1 MPTVIALDVSL
12 SMTRP
17 IPNPG
22 LNSGSVITENTPT
35 YHQVAVQGIN
45 CILDHLCKH
54 ARLEF
59 VSLVIYSSLYEVVVD
74 FTRDYDSI
82 RQALH
87 KIEHYDK
94 TNVEGVLVAIN
105 NAFRTHWGSENYCQ
119 IICITDCGVG
129 MGPTS
134 LKNTIINI
142 QNYKAQCVT
151 AAAAVVAAAAAAAT
165 TATSTSSAA
174 TAAGDNST
182 TSGKPHPTENQWIG
196 FSYPSKLSFMC
207 LGSLATD
214 SAFRYG
220 TKLYQQLL
228 DVSGQ
233 RGQLFLPRLKHEEAT
248 DESGLTGD
256 GADGTEEDARTQRH
270 LTRTSALEMFE
281 TMCDT
286 NYRQF
291 EATLRCGGYFRLEGP
306 IVVWPAPLPYTAR
319 DVLGGETTKL
329 MSRRLEVCGF
339 LALADIGSPMSISRH
354 LILPRNPG
362 GVATVKVST
371 DVTIKVEHGVD
382 GNTKQRTLSSG
393 GPPAVGSDGIGV
405 AATGVKNGHATLPTP
420 EERLEADIKV
430 FFAKSDT
437 GSNSNSSSASGDH
450 HHHHHHHGQHHHH
463 QQQQQQQHHDD
474 QLEDV
479 NRESVCVLLH
489 GALKVENMAALVL
502 LGEGWYGFIYSYAD
516 GKKKS
521 NLMLNVLPPGNDVVP
536 WLGDLRYLGTL
547 EDALPG
553 ENPAFPIKAE
563 KRSYSQNIVV
573 WIRQAGL
580 QSDIQKV
587 LRHAKKLPEKTQQ
600 FYKELN
606 RLRRAALSLGFVELL
621 EGLAH
626 IFEREMSTLPMS
638 ASPDCA
644 LQLTHAA
651 TELRKQTNRDPKS
664 VIHALPTKY
673 NQLG

>member
-1 MPTVIALDVSL
+1 MPTIIALDVSL

-17 IPNPG
+17 IPNSSTGGTTAAGMP
-22 LNSGSVITENTPT
+22 ENTLT
-35 YHQVAVQGIN
+35 YHQVAMQGIN
-45 CILDHLCKH
+45 SILDYLSKH

-59 VSLVIYSSLYEVVVD
+59 VSLIVYSSLYEMVVD
-74 FTRDYDSI
+74 FTRDYDTI
-82 RQALH
+82 RAALH

-94 TNVEGVLVAIN
+94 TSLESVLVAVN
-105 NAFRTHWGSENYCQ
+105 NAFRTQWGSENYCQ
-119 IICITDCGVG
+119 LICITDCGVG
-129 MGPTS
+129 MGPSS

-142 QNYKAQCVT
+142 QNWKAQSLPAGGVDT
-151 AAAAVVAAAAAAAT
+151 NGT
-165 TATSTSSAA
+165 T
-174 TAAGDNST
+174 D
-182 TSGKPHPTENQWIG
+182 SGKGGTAPQPPDNLWIG
-196 FSYPSKLSFMC
+196 FAYPCKLSFMC

-233 RGQLFLPRLKHEEAT
+233 RGQLFLPRLKH
-248 DESGLTGD
+248 DESLDESALGD
-256 GADGTEEDARTQRH
+256 ATSEQAPVGCDDAAGTSHQQQHQQQRQIM
-270 LTRTSALEMFE
+270 TRTSVVEMFE
-281 TMCDT
+281 AMCDT
-286 NYRQF
+286 NYRTF
-291 EATLRCGGYFRLEGP
+291 DATLRCGGYFRLEGP

-319 DVLGGETTKL
+319 DVLGSETTKL
-329 MSRRLEVCGF
+329 MWRHLEVCGF

-354 LILPRNPG
+354 LILPRHATATSPATLDDGSKQGTTKLAG
-362 GVATVKVST
+362 G
-371 DVTIKVEHGVD
+371 
-382 GNTKQRTLSSG
+382 
-393 GPPAVGSDGIGV
+393 
-405 AATGVKNGHATLPTP
+405 KNGHHHHHQHTGGLSSA
-420 EERLEADIKV
+420 EERLEADIKA
-430 FFAKSDT
+430 FYGKSEGT
-437 GSNSNSSSASGDH
+437 PPSSGDH
-450 HHHHHHHGQHHHH
+450 HG
-463 QQQQQQQHHDD
+463 HHDHAD
-474 QLEDV
+474 GAAAVAAAVSDV
-479 NRESVCVLLH
+479 NKESVCVLLH

-502 LGEGWYGFIYSYAD
+502 LGDGWYGFIYSYAD

-547 EDALPG
+547 EDAFPG
-553 ENPAFPIKAE
+553 ENPSFPIKVD

-587 LRHAKKLPEKTQQ
+587 LRHAKKLPEKTQH

-606 RLRRAALSLGFVELL
+606 RIRRAALSLGFVELL

-626 IFEREMSTLPMS
+626 IFEREIGTLPLS

-644 LQLTHAA
+644 LQLTHASI
-651 TELRKQTNRDPKS
+651 ELRKQSNRDPKTI
-664 VIHALPTKY
+664 IHAVPTQY

>member
-1 MPTVIALDVSL
+1 MPTIIALDVSL

-22 LNSGSVITENTPT
+22 LNSGSVITENTLT

-45 CILDHLCKH
+45 CILDHLSKH

-59 VSLVIYSSLYEVVVD
+59 VSLIIYSSLYEVVVD

-94 TNVEGVLVAIN
+94 TSVEGVLVAIN
-105 NAFRTHWGSENYCQ
+105 NAFRTHWGNENYCQ

-142 QNYKAQCVT
+142 QSYKAQCVT
-151 AAAAVVAAAAAAAT
+151 AAAAAAATAAAAT
-165 TATSTSSAA
+165 NAPTVPVTAGAEN
-174 TAAGDNST
+174 GT
-182 TSGKPHPTENQWIG
+182 TPGKPQPTENQWIG

-233 RGQLFLPRLKHEEAT
+233 RGQLFLPRLKHEEAV

-306 IVVWPAPLPYTAR
+306 IIVWPAPLPYTAR

-354 LILPRNPG
+354 LILPRNPA
-362 GVATVKVST
+362 GVTATVKVPT
-371 DVTIKVEHGVD
+371 DVTIKVEHGVE
-382 GNTKQRTLSSG
+382 GSTKQRTLSSG
-393 GPPAVGSDGIGV
+393 AAPSVGTDVVGV
-405 AATGVKNGHATLPTP
+405 SPSGVKNGHATLPTP

-437 GSNSNSSSASGDH
+437 GSSGSGDH
-450 HHHHHHHGQHHHH
+450 HHHHHHHHH
-463 QQQQQQQHHDD
+463 QQQQQQQQHHED
-474 QLEDV
+474 QLDDV

-553 ENPAFPIKAE
+553 ENPSFPIKAE

-626 IFEREMSTLPMS
+626 IFEREMTTLPMS

-644 LQLTHAA
+644 LQLRHAA
-651 TELRKQTNRDPKS
+651 SELRKQTNRDPKS
-664 VIHALPTKY
+664 VIHALPTEY

>member
-1 MPTVIALDVSL
+1 MPTIIALDVSL

-17 IPNPG
+17 IPNSSTGGTAVVP
-22 LNSGSVITENTPT
+22 ENTLT
-35 YHQVAVQGIN
+35 YHQVAMQGIN
-45 CILDHLCKH
+45 SILDYLSKH

-59 VSLVIYSSLYEVVVD
+59 VSLIVYSSLYEMVVD
-74 FTRDYDSI
+74 FTRDYDTI
-82 RQALH
+82 RAALH

-94 TNVEGVLVAIN
+94 TSLESVLVAVN
-105 NAFRTHWGSENYCQ
+105 NAFRTQWGSENYCQ
-119 IICITDCGVG
+119 LICITDCGVG
-129 MGPTS
+129 MGPSS

-142 QNYKAQCVT
+142 QNWKAQCGGAGT
-151 AAAAVVAAAAAAAT
+151 ALPASVVDTNGT
-165 TATSTSSAA
+165 T
-174 TAAGDNST
+174 D
-182 TSGKPHPTENQWIG
+182 SGKGGTAPQPPDNLWVG
-196 FSYPSKLSFMC
+196 FAYPCKLSFMC

-233 RGQLFLPRLKHEEAT
+233 RGQLFFPRVKH
-248 DESGLTGD
+248 DESLDESALGD
-256 GADGTEEDARTQRH
+256 ATSEQASVGCDDAGGTSHQQQQQQQRQIM
-270 LTRTSALEMFE
+270 TRTSVLEMFDA
-281 TMCDT
+281 MCDT
-286 NYRQF
+286 NYRAF
-291 EATLRCGGYFRLEGP
+291 DATLRCGSYFRLEGP

-319 DVLGGETTKL
+319 DVLGSETTKL
-329 MSRRLEVCGF
+329 MSRHLEVCGF

-354 LILPRNPG
+354 LILPRHATVTSSATDDGTKQGTAKLPG
-362 GVATVKVST
+362 G
-371 DVTIKVEHGVD
+371 
-382 GNTKQRTLSSG
+382 
-393 GPPAVGSDGIGV
+393 
-405 AATGVKNGHATLPTP
+405 KNGHQHHPHGSLSTA
-420 EERLEADIKV
+420 EERLETDIKA
-430 FFAKSDT
+430 FYGKSES
-437 GSNSNSSSASGDH
+437 GALSGDH
-450 HHHHHHHGQHHHH
+450 HHHG
-463 QQQQQQQHHDD
+463 HHDHAD
-474 QLEDV
+474 EGATADV
-479 NRESVCVLLH
+479 NKESVCVLLH

-502 LGEGWYGFIYSYAD
+502 LGDGWYGFIYSYAD

-547 EDALPG
+547 EDAFPG
-553 ENPAFPIKAE
+553 ENPSFPIKVD

-587 LRHAKKLPEKTQQ
+587 LRHAKKLPEKTQH

-606 RLRRAALSLGFVELL
+606 RIRRAALSLGFVELL

-626 IFEREMSTLPMS
+626 IFEREINTLPMS

-644 LQLTHAA
+644 LQLAHASI
-651 TELRKQTNRDPKS
+651 ELRKQSNRDPKTI
-664 VIHALPTKY
+664 IHAVPTQY

>member
-1 MPTVIALDVSL
+1 MPTIIALDVSL

-17 IPNPG
+17 IPNQSSNTG
-22 LNSGSVITENTPT
+22 SSGTGSSENVLT
-35 YHQVAVQGIN
+35 YHQLAVQGIN
-45 CILDHLCKH
+45 YILDYLSKH

-59 VSLVIYSSLYEVVVD
+59 VSLIIYSSLFEVVVD
-74 FTRDYDSI
+74 FTRDYEAI

-94 TNVEGVLVAIN
+94 TSLENVLVAVN
-105 NAFRTHWGSENYCQ
+105 NAFKAHWGSQNYCQ
-119 IICITDCGVG
+119 IIFITDCGVG
-129 MGPTS
+129 MGPSS

-142 QNYKAQCVT
+142 QTYKAACVT
-151 AAAAVVAAAAAAAT
+151 AAAAAAAAAT
-165 TATSTSSAA
+165 VSEASKTSGASGGSSAA
-174 TAAGDNST
+174 TVPQPSD
-182 TSGKPHPTENQWIG
+182 NQWVG

-214 SAFRYG
+214 SAFRCG

-233 RGQLFLPRLKHEEAT
+233 KGQLFIPRMKMKHEEAAG
-248 DESGLTGD
+248 DEASSPASTGD
-256 GADGTEEDARTQRH
+256 DGEDILRQ
-270 LTRTSALEMFE
+270 LTRTSSLEAFE

-291 EATLRCGGYFRLEGP
+291 EATLRCGGYFRLEDP
-306 IVVWPAPLPYTAR
+306 ITVWPAPLPYTAR
-319 DVLGGETTKL
+319 DVLGAETTKL

-339 LALADIGSPMSISRH
+339 ISMSDIGSPMSVSRH
-354 LILPRNPG
+354 LILPRCTTGTDHTDTVVKGSSTG
-362 GVATVKVST
+362 G
-371 DVTIKVEHGVD
+371 I
-382 GNTKQRTLSSG
+382 
-393 GPPAVGSDGIGV
+393 
-405 AATGVKNGHATLPTP
+405 KNGHGHHISA
-420 EERLEADIKV
+420 EERLEADIKI
-430 FFAKSDT
+430 FYSKSDT
-437 GSNSNSSSASGDH
+437 GEH
-450 HHHHHHHGQHHHH
+450 HAHGGTAEEHGP
-463 QQQQQQQHHDD
+463 DK
-474 QLEDV
+474 
-479 NRESVCVLLH
+479 ESVCVLLH

-502 LGEGWYGFIYSYAD
+502 LGDAWYGFIYSYAD
-516 GKKKS
+516 GKKKW

-547 EDALPG
+547 EDAFAG
-553 ENPAFPIKAE
+553 ENPSFPIKAD

-587 LRHAKKLPEKTQQ
+587 LRHAKKLPEKTQH

-606 RLRRAALSLGFVELL
+606 RIRRAALSLGFVELL

-626 IFEREMSTLPMS
+626 IFEREISTLSLS
-638 ASPDCA
+638 ASPDCSM
-644 LQLTHAA
+644 QLTHAA
-651 TELRKQTNRDPKS
+651 MELRNPTNRDLKS
-664 VIHALPTKY
+664 IIHALPTQY

>member
-17 IPNPG
+17 IPHQPKTG
-22 LNSGSVITENTPT
+22 GAGDGSSENSLT
-35 YHQVAVQGIN
+35 YHLVAVKGVN
-45 CILDHLCKH
+45 YILDYLTKH

-59 VSLVIYSSLYEVVVD
+59 VSLIVYSSLYEVLVD

-94 TNVEGVLVAIN
+94 TSLENVLVAVN
-105 NAFRTHWGSENYCQ
+105 NAFKSHWGSQNYCQ
-119 IICITDCGVG
+119 IVFITDCGVG
-129 MGPTS
+129 MGPSS

-142 QNYKAQCVT
+142 QNYKAAC
-151 AAAAVVAAAAAAAT
+151 AAAVAAATAEGVKDATGGVAAAVLPQP
-165 TATSTSSAA
+165 S
-174 TAAGDNST
+174 D
-182 TSGKPHPTENQWIG
+182 NQWVG
-196 FSYPSKLSFMC
+196 FAYPSKLSFVC

-214 SAFRYG
+214 SAFRCG

-228 DVSGQ
+228 DASGQ
-233 RGQLFLPRLKHEEAT
+233 KGQLFVPRLRPDEPVPSV
-248 DESGLTGD
+248 DESVSPADNGCDDAIAGAFRSQLTK
-256 GADGTEEDARTQRH
+256 A
-270 LTRTSALEMFE
+270 SAMEAFE
-281 TMCDT
+281 TMCET

-291 EATLRCGGYFRLEGP
+291 EATLRCGGYFRLEEP
-306 IVVWPAPLPYTAR
+306 VIVWPAPLPYTAR

-339 LALADIGSPMSISRH
+339 VSLSDIGSPMSVSRH
-354 LILPRNPG
+354 LILPRSPG
-362 GVATVKVST
+362 SSTSTAQHTGEDGKV
-371 DVTIKVEHGVD
+371 IK
-382 GNTKQRTLSSG
+382 GNS
-393 GPPAVGSDGIGV
+393 
-405 AATGVKNGHATLPTP
+405 LPSV
-420 EERLEADIKV
+420 EERLEADIKA
-430 FFAKSDT
+430 FYAKSD
-437 GSNSNSSSASGDH
+437 SDPAQH
-450 HHHHHHHGQHHHH
+450 HHHHQHNDEHGAG
-463 QQQQQQQHHDD
+463 
-474 QLEDV
+474 LE
-479 NRESVCVLLH
+479 ESVCVLLH

-502 LGEGWYGFIYSYAD
+502 LGDAWYGFIYSYAD
-516 GKKKS
+516 GKKKW

-587 LRHAKKLPEKTQQ
+587 LRHAKKLPEKTQH

-606 RLRRAALSLGFVELL
+606 RIRRAALSLGFVELL

-626 IFEREMSTLPMS
+626 IFEREIGTLPLS
-638 ASPDCA
+638 ASPDCSM
-644 LQLTHAA
+644 QLNHAA
-651 TELRKQTNRDPKS
+651 MELRKPANRDLKI
-664 VIHALPTKY
+664 VIHALPTQY